1 MPWERRLM
9 RLSRM
14 LLKKLDIEGLPAVSA
29 FRI

>member
-1 MPWERRLM
+1 MPWDRRLM

-14 LLKKLDIEGLPAVSA
+14 LLKKLDIEGLAAVSA